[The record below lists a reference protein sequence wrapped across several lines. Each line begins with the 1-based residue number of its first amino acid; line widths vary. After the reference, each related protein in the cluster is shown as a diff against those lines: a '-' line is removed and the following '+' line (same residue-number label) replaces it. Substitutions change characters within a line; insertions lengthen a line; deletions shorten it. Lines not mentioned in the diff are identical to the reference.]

1 MTNMSINRRT
11 LLTGAVALGTV
22 GLLAA
27 CGGNK
32 KNETNSAL
40 GAGDDIS
47 KAVSFNPKDRSELK
61 EGGELRLAFGEIP
74 KNFNPFNTGGYS
86 STSIVIHAAVN
97 SAYAGGYKYD
107 YTGKPSLN
115 TDYITEY
122 KAETKNG
129 VQTVT
134 FKINPKAK
142 FNDGTPIDIESVRAA
157 HKIFT
162 APAGEYQVT
171 DAPMWKQVKSVEE
184 NGDKFSVK
192 VTMEKP
198 YYPIDGG
205 FVISTFIHPALVDKK
220 LFDEGLVDKPLDK
233 YWAGPFKVENWDVS
247 QNSLILTR
255 NDKWWGQKPLL
266 EKISIRSLGEA
277 ASLAAFKN
285 SEIDVIS
292 ASSHNVY
299 ADVSKMSNIDIRK
312 GSALG
317 VGDYELNPDKIPLP
331 VRKAIVAGIN
341 REQLQKIRFEKIG
354 WNEKAPGSMCFLP
367 LQEGYKDSYPTEIGE
382 DVAKKIL
389 EDAGYKK
396 DGDFYAKDG
405 KKASYELATFGD
417 DQDTKTTSQFFSDQ
431 MKKIGIEIKIVTYTG
446 KNDLAKVSDERSYG
460 IKSAGYGITTNPVDS
475 AYYFYRSEINN
486 GHGKELDSLANKMMA
501 TEDYKK
507 QLEIATELEKR
518 HLAEVAIYIPVYNG
532 PNYQAC
538 KKGLANYGPRL
549 FATSAYDPDV
559 WTMCTWWDP
568 AL

>member
-1 MTNMSINRRT
+1 MTNMSLNRRT

-61 EGGELRLAFGEIP
+61 EGGELRLAFNGIP
-74 KNFNPFNTGGYS
+74 ENFNPFNTNGY
-86 STSIVIHAAVN
+86 TSGSIAIQAAMN

-115 TDYITEY
+115 TDYVTEY

-184 NGDKFSVK
+184 DGDKFSVK

-205 FVISTFIHPALVDKK
+205 FIITTFIHPALVDKK
-220 LFDEGLVDKPLDK
+220 LFNDGLINKPLDK
-233 YWAGPFKVENWDVS
+233 YWAGPFKVENWDTS
-247 QNSLILTR
+247 QKSLILTR

-292 ASSHNVY
+292 ASSQNVY

-312 GSALG
+312 GTALG
-317 VGDYELNPDKIPLP
+317 VSDYELNPDKIPLP

-354 WNEKAPGSMCFLP
+354 WSEKAPGSMCFLP

-431 MKKIGIEIKIVTYTG
+431 MKKIGIELKIVNRANSELT
-446 KNDLAKVSDERSYG
+446 KVSTERSYG

-486 GHGKELDSLANKMMA
+486 GHGKELDSLADKMMA

-518 HLAEVAIYIPVYNG
+518 HLAEVAIYIPVSNG

-559 WTMCTWWDP
+559 WINAGWEK
-568 AL
+568 

>member
-61 EGGELRLAFGEIP
+61 EGGELRLAFEGIP
-74 KNFNPFNTGGYS
+74 KNFNPFNTNGY
-86 STSIVIHAAVN
+86 TSGAIAIQAAMN

-157 HKIFT
+157 HRIFT

-220 LFDEGLVDKPLDK
+220 LFNDALVDKPLDK

-292 ASSHNVY
+292 ASSQNVY

-341 REQLQKIRFEKIG
+341 REQLLKIRFEKIG
-354 WNEKAPGSMCFLP
+354 WSEKAPGSMCFLP

-405 KKASYELATFGD
+405 KKASYELFTFGD
-417 DQDTKTTSQFFSDQ
+417 DQDVKTTSQFFSDQ
-431 MKKIGIEIKIVTYTG
+431 MKKIGIELKIVNRANSELT
-446 KNDLAKVSDERSYG
+446 KVSTERSYG

-486 GHGKELDSLANKMMA
+486 GHGKELDSLADKMMA

-559 WTMCTWWDP
+559 WINAGWEK
-568 AL
+568 

>member
-1 MTNMSINRRT
+1 MTNMSLNRRT

-61 EGGELRLAFGEIP
+61 EGGELRLAFNGIP
-74 KNFNPFNTGGYS
+74 ENFNPFNTNGY
-86 STSIVIHAAVN
+86 TSGSIAIQAAMN

-220 LFDEGLVDKPLDK
+220 LFNDGLINKPLDK
-233 YWAGPFKVENWDVS
+233 YWAGPFKVENWDTS
-247 QNSLILTR
+247 QKSLILTR

-292 ASSHNVY
+292 ASAQNVY

-312 GSALG
+312 GTALG
-317 VGDYELNPDKIPLP
+317 VSDYELNPDKIPLP

-417 DQDTKTTSQFFSDQ
+417 GQDTKTTSQFFSDQ
-431 MKKIGIEIKIVTYTG
+431 MKKIGIELKIVNRANSELT
-446 KNDLAKVSDERSYG
+446 KVSTERSYG

-486 GHGKELDSLANKMMA
+486 GHGKELDSLADKMMA

-518 HLAEVAIYIPVYNG
+518 HLAEVAIYIPVSNG

-559 WTMCTWWDP
+559 WINAGWEK
-568 AL
+568 

>member
-1 MTNMSINRRT
+1 MTNMSLNRRT

-61 EGGELRLAFGEIP
+61 EGGELRLAFSGIP
-74 KNFNPFNTGGYS
+74 ENFNPFNTNGY
-86 STSIVIHAAVN
+86 TSGSIAIQAAMN

-162 APAGEYQVT
+162 APAGEYQIT

-184 NGDKFSVK
+184 DGDKFSVK

-205 FVISTFIHPALVDKK
+205 FIIATFIHPALVDKK
-220 LFDEGLVDKPLDK
+220 LFNDGFINKPLDK
-233 YWAGPFKVENWDVS
+233 YWAGPFKVENWDTS
-247 QNSLILTR
+247 QKSLILTR

-292 ASSHNVY
+292 ASSQNVY

-312 GSALG
+312 GTALG
-317 VGDYELNPDKIPLP
+317 VSDYELNPDKIPLP

-354 WNEKAPGSMCFLP
+354 WSEKAPGSMCFLP

-417 DQDTKTTSQFFSDQ
+417 GQDTKTTSQFFSDQ

-446 KNDLAKVSDERSYG
+446 ENDLVKVSNERSYG

-486 GHGKELDSLANKMMA
+486 GHGKELDSLADKMMA

-518 HLAEVAIYIPVYNG
+518 HLAEVAIYIPVSNG

-559 WTMCTWWDP
+559 WINAGWEK
-568 AL
+568 

>member
-1 MTNMSINRRT
+1 MTNMSLNRRT

-61 EGGELRLAFGEIP
+61 EGGELRLAFSGIP
-74 KNFNPFNTGGYS
+74 ENFNPFNTNGY
-86 STSIVIHAAVN
+86 TSGSIAIQAAMN

-184 NGDKFSVK
+184 DGDKFSVK

-205 FVISTFIHPALVDKK
+205 FIISTFIHPALVDKK
-220 LFDEGLVDKPLDK
+220 LFNDGLINKPLDK
-233 YWAGPFKVENWDVS
+233 YWAGPFKVENWDTS
-247 QNSLILTR
+247 QKSLILTR

-292 ASSHNVY
+292 ASAQNVY

-312 GSALG
+312 GTALG
-317 VGDYELNPDKIPLP
+317 VSDYELNPDKIPLP

-354 WNEKAPGSMCFLP
+354 WSEKAPGSMCFLP

-417 DQDTKTTSQFFSDQ
+417 GQDTKTTSQFFSDQ

-446 KNDLAKVSDERSYG
+446 ENDLVKVSTERSYG

-486 GHGKELDSLANKMMA
+486 GHGKELDSLADKMMA

-518 HLAEVAIYIPVYNG
+518 HLAEVAIYIPVSNG

-549 FATSAYDPDV
+549 FATSAYAPDV
-559 WTMCTWWDP
+559 WINAGWEK
-568 AL
+568 

>member
-61 EGGELRLAFGEIP
+61 EGGELRLAFNGIP
-74 KNFNPFNTGGYS
+74 ENFNPFNTNGY
-86 STSIVIHAAVN
+86 TSGSIAIQAAMN

-115 TDYITEY
+115 TDYVTEY

-184 NGDKFSVK
+184 DGDKFSVK

-205 FVISTFIHPALVDKK
+205 FIITTFIHPALVDKK
-220 LFDEGLVDKPLDK
+220 LFNDGLINKPLDK
-233 YWAGPFKVENWDVS
+233 YWAGPFKVENWDTS
-247 QNSLILTR
+247 QKSLILTR

-292 ASSHNVY
+292 ASAQNVY

-312 GSALG
+312 GTALG
-317 VGDYELNPDKIPLP
+317 VSDYELNPDKIPLP

-341 REQLQKIRFEKIG
+341 REQLLKIRFEKIG
-354 WNEKAPGSMCFLP
+354 WSEKAPGSMCFLP

-405 KKASYELATFGD
+405 KKASYELFTFGD
-417 DQDTKTTSQFFSDQ
+417 DQDVKTTSQFFSDQ
-431 MKKIGIEIKIVTYTG
+431 MKKIGIELKIVNRANSELT
-446 KNDLAKVSDERSYG
+446 KVSTERSYG

-486 GHGKELDSLANKMMA
+486 GHGKELDSLADKMMA

-518 HLAEVAIYIPVYNG
+518 HLAEVAIYIPVSNG

-559 WTMCTWWDP
+559 WINAGWEK
-568 AL
+568 

>member
-61 EGGELRLAFGEIP
+61 EGGELRLAFEGIP
-74 KNFNPFNTGGYS
+74 KNFNPFNTNGY
-86 STSIVIHAAVN
+86 TSGAIAIQAAMN

-157 HKIFT
+157 HRIFT

-220 LFDEGLVDKPLDK
+220 LFNDALVDKPLDK

-312 GSALG
+312 GTALG
-317 VGDYELNPDKIPLP
+317 VSDYELNPDKIPLP

-341 REQLQKIRFEKIG
+341 REQIQKIRFEKIG

-405 KKASYELATFGD
+405 KKASYELFTFGD
-417 DQDTKTTSQFFSDQ
+417 DQDVKTTSQFFSDQ
-431 MKKIGIEIKIVTYTG
+431 MKKIGIELKIVNRANSELT
-446 KNDLAKVSDERSYG
+446 KVSTERSYG

-486 GHGKELDSLANKMMA
+486 GHGKELDSLADKMMA

-518 HLAEVAIYIPVYNG
+518 HLAEVAIYIPVSNG

-559 WTMCTWWDP
+559 WINAGWEK
-568 AL
+568 

>member
-61 EGGELRLAFGEIP
+61 EGGELRLAFNGIP
-74 KNFNPFNTGGYS
+74 ENFNPFNTNGY
-86 STSIVIHAAVN
+86 TSGAIAIQAAMN

-312 GSALG
+312 GTALG
-317 VGDYELNPDKIPLP
+317 VSDYELNPDKIPLP

-341 REQLQKIRFEKIG
+341 REQIQKIRFEKIG

-382 DVAKKIL
+382 DTAKKIL

-405 KKASYELATFGD
+405 KKASYELFTFGD
-417 DQDTKTTSQFFSDQ
+417 DQDVKTTSQFFSDQ
-431 MKKIGIEIKIVTYTG
+431 MKKIGIELKIVNRANSELT
-446 KNDLAKVSDERSYG
+446 KVSTERSYG

-486 GHGKELDSLANKMMA
+486 GHGKELDSLADKMMA

-518 HLAEVAIYIPVYNG
+518 HLAEVAIYIPVSNG

-559 WTMCTWWDP
+559 WINAGWEK
-568 AL
+568 

>member
-61 EGGELRLAFGEIP
+61 EGGELRLAFDEIP
-74 KNFNPFNTGGYS
+74 ENFNPFNTNGY
-86 STSIVIHAAVN
+86 TSGAIAIQAAMN

-205 FVISTFIHPALVDKK
+205 FVIATFIHPALVDKK
-220 LFDEGLVDKPLDK
+220 LFNDGLINKPLDK
-233 YWAGPFKVENWDVS
+233 YWAGPFKVENWDAS
-247 QNSLILTR
+247 QKSLILTR

-312 GSALG
+312 GTALG
-317 VGDYELNPDKIPLP
+317 VSDYELNPDKIPLP

-341 REQLQKIRFEKIG
+341 REQIQKIRFEKIG

-405 KKASYELATFGD
+405 KKASYELFTFGD
-417 DQDTKTTSQFFSDQ
+417 DQDVKTTSQFFSDQ
-431 MKKIGIEIKIVTYTG
+431 MKKIGIELKIVNRANSELT
-446 KNDLAKVSDERSYG
+446 KVSTERSYG

-486 GHGKELDSLANKMMA
+486 GHGKELDSLADKMMA

-518 HLAEVAIYIPVYNG
+518 HLAEVAIYIPVSNG

-559 WTMCTWWDP
+559 WINVGWEK
-568 AL
+568 

>member
-1 MTNMSINRRT
+1 MTNMSLNRRT

-61 EGGELRLAFGEIP
+61 EGGELRLAFSGIP
-74 KNFNPFNTGGYS
+74 ENFNPFNTNGY
-86 STSIVIHAAVN
+86 TSGSIAIQAAMN

-184 NGDKFSVK
+184 DGDKFSVK

-205 FVISTFIHPALVDKK
+205 FIIATFIHPALVDKK
-220 LFDEGLVDKPLDK
+220 LFNDGLINKPLDK
-233 YWAGPFKVENWDVS
+233 YWAGPFKVENWDTS
-247 QNSLILTR
+247 QKSLILTR

-312 GSALG
+312 GTALG
-317 VGDYELNPDKIPLP
+317 VSDYELNPDKIPLP

-341 REQLQKIRFEKIG
+341 REQIQKIRFEKIG

-382 DVAKKIL
+382 DAAKKIL

-417 DQDTKTTSQFFSDQ
+417 GQDTKTTSQFFSDQ

-446 KNDLAKVSDERSYG
+446 ENDLVKVSNERSYG

-486 GHGKELDSLANKMMA
+486 GHGKELDSLADKMMA

-518 HLAEVAIYIPVYNG
+518 HLAEVAIYIPVSNG

-559 WTMCTWWDP
+559 WINAGWEK
-568 AL
+568 

>member
-32 KNETNSAL
+32 KSETNSAL

-61 EGGELRLAFGEIP
+61 EGGELRLAFEGIP
-74 KNFNPFNTGGYS
+74 KNFNPFNTNGY
-86 STSIVIHAAVN
+86 TSGAIAIQAAMN

-157 HKIFT
+157 HRIFT

-220 LFDEGLVDKPLDK
+220 LFNDGLVDKPLDK

-312 GSALG
+312 GTALG
-317 VGDYELNPDKIPLP
+317 VSDYELNPDKIPLP

-341 REQLQKIRFEKIG
+341 REQIQKIRFEKIG

-405 KKASYELATFGD
+405 KKASYELFTFGD
-417 DQDTKTTSQFFSDQ
+417 DQDVKTTSQFFSDQ
-431 MKKIGIEIKIVTYTG
+431 MKKIGIELKIVNRANSELT
-446 KNDLAKVSDERSYG
+446 KVSTERSYG

-486 GHGKELDSLANKMMA
+486 GHGKELDSLADKMMA

-518 HLAEVAIYIPVYNG
+518 HLAEVAIYIPVSNG

-559 WTMCTWWDP
+559 WINAGWEK
-568 AL
+568 

>member
-1 MTNMSINRRT
+1 MTNMSLNRRT

-61 EGGELRLAFGEIP
+61 EGGELRLAFSGIP
-74 KNFNPFNTGGYS
+74 ENFNPFNTNGY
-86 STSIVIHAAVN
+86 TSGSIAIQAAMN

-184 NGDKFSVK
+184 DGDKFSVK

-205 FVISTFIHPALVDKK
+205 FIISTFIHPALVDKK
-220 LFDEGLVDKPLDK
+220 LFNDGLINKPLDK
-233 YWAGPFKVENWDVS
+233 YWAGPFKVENWDTS
-247 QNSLILTR
+247 QKSLILTR

-292 ASSHNVY
+292 ASAQNVY

-312 GSALG
+312 GTALG
-317 VGDYELNPDKIPLP
+317 VSDYELNPDKIPLP

-354 WNEKAPGSMCFLP
+354 WSEKAPGSMCFLP

-417 DQDTKTTSQFFSDQ
+417 GQDTKTTSQFFSDQ

-446 KNDLAKVSDERSYG
+446 ENDLVKVSTERSYG

-486 GHGKELDSLANKMMA
+486 GHGKELDSLADKMMA

-518 HLAEVAIYIPVYNG
+518 HLAEVAIYIPVSNG

-559 WTMCTWWDP
+559 WINAGWEK
-568 AL
+568 

>member
-61 EGGELRLAFGEIP
+61 EGGELRLAFDEIP
-74 KNFNPFNTGGYS
+74 ENFNPFNTNGY
-86 STSIVIHAAVN
+86 TSGAIAIQAAMN

-205 FVISTFIHPALVDKK
+205 FVIATFIHPALVDKK
-220 LFDEGLVDKPLDK
+220 LFNDGLINKPLDK
-233 YWAGPFKVENWDVS
+233 YWAGPFKVENWDTS
-247 QNSLILTR
+247 QKSLILIR

-312 GSALG
+312 GTALG
-317 VGDYELNPDKIPLP
+317 VSDYELNPDKIPLP

-341 REQLQKIRFEKIG
+341 REQIQKIRFEKIG

-405 KKASYELATFGD
+405 KKASYELFTFGD
-417 DQDTKTTSQFFSDQ
+417 DQDVKTTSQFFSDQ
-431 MKKIGIEIKIVTYTG
+431 MKKIGIELKIVNRANSELT
-446 KNDLAKVSDERSYG
+446 KVSTERSYG

-486 GHGKELDSLANKMMA
+486 GHGKELDSLADKMMA

-518 HLAEVAIYIPVYNG
+518 HLAEVAIYIPVSNG

-559 WTMCTWWDP
+559 WINAGWEK
-568 AL
+568 

>member
-1 MTNMSINRRT
+1 MTNMSLNRRT

-61 EGGELRLAFGEIP
+61 EGGELRLAFSGIP
-74 KNFNPFNTGGYS
+74 ENFNPFNTNGY
-86 STSIVIHAAVN
+86 TSGSIAIQAAMN

-184 NGDKFSVK
+184 DGDKFSVK

-205 FVISTFIHPALVDKK
+205 FIIATFIHPALVDKK
-220 LFDEGLVDKPLDK
+220 LFNDGFINKPLDK
-233 YWAGPFKVENWDVS
+233 YWAGPFKVENWDTS
-247 QNSLILTR
+247 QKSLILTR

-292 ASSHNVY
+292 ASSQNVY

-312 GSALG
+312 GTALG
-317 VGDYELNPDKIPLP
+317 VSDYELNPDKIPLP

-354 WNEKAPGSMCFLP
+354 WSEKAPGSMCFLP

-417 DQDTKTTSQFFSDQ
+417 GQDTKTTSQFFSDQ

-446 KNDLAKVSDERSYG
+446 ENDLVKVSNERSYG

-486 GHGKELDSLANKMMA
+486 GHGKELDSLADKMMA

-518 HLAEVAIYIPVYNG
+518 HLAEVAIYIPVSNG

-559 WTMCTWWDP
+559 WINAGWEK
-568 AL
+568 

>member
-61 EGGELRLAFGEIP
+61 EGGELRLAFDEIP
-74 KNFNPFNTGGYS
+74 ENFNPFNTNGY
-86 STSIVIHAAVN
+86 TSGAIAIQAAMN

-220 LFDEGLVDKPLDK
+220 LFNDGLINKPLDK
-233 YWAGPFKVENWDVS
+233 YWAGPFKVENWDAS
-247 QNSLILTR
+247 QKSLILTR

-312 GSALG
+312 GTALG
-317 VGDYELNPDKIPLP
+317 VSDYELNPDKIPLP

-341 REQLQKIRFEKIG
+341 REQIQKIRFEKIG

-405 KKASYELATFGD
+405 KKASYELFTFGD
-417 DQDTKTTSQFFSDQ
+417 DQDVKTTSQFFSDQ
-431 MKKIGIEIKIVTYTG
+431 MKKIGIELKIVNRANSELT
-446 KNDLAKVSDERSYG
+446 KVSTERSYG

-486 GHGKELDSLANKMMA
+486 GHGKELDSLADKMMA

-518 HLAEVAIYIPVYNG
+518 HLAEVAIYIPVSNG

-559 WTMCTWWDP
+559 WINAGWEK
-568 AL
+568 

>member
-61 EGGELRLAFGEIP
+61 EGGELRLAFEGIP
-74 KNFNPFNTGGYS
+74 KNFNPFNTNGY
-86 STSIVIHAAVN
+86 TSGAIAIQAAMN

-157 HKIFT
+157 HRIFT

-220 LFDEGLVDKPLDK
+220 LFNDGLINKPLDK

-292 ASSHNVY
+292 ASSQNVY

-341 REQLQKIRFEKIG
+341 REQIQKIRFEKIG

-405 KKASYELATFGD
+405 KKASYELFTFGD
-417 DQDTKTTSQFFSDQ
+417 DQDVKTTSQFFSDQ
-431 MKKIGIEIKIVTYTG
+431 MKKIGIELKIVNRANSELT
-446 KNDLAKVSDERSYG
+446 KVSTERSYG

-486 GHGKELDSLANKMMA
+486 GHGKELDSLADKMMA

-559 WTMCTWWDP
+559 WINAGWEK
-568 AL
+568 

>member
-1 MTNMSINRRT
+1 MTNMSLNRRT

-61 EGGELRLAFGEIP
+61 EGGELRLAFNGIP
-74 KNFNPFNTGGYS
+74 ENFNPFNTNGY
-86 STSIVIHAAVN
+86 TSGSIAIQAAMN

-115 TDYITEY
+115 TDYVTEY

-205 FVISTFIHPALVDKK
+205 FVIATFIHPALVDKK

-292 ASSHNVY
+292 ASAQNVY

-312 GSALG
+312 GTALG
-317 VGDYELNPDKIPLP
+317 VSDYELNPDKIPLP

-354 WNEKAPGSMCFLP
+354 WSEKAPGSMCFLP

-405 KKASYELATFGD
+405 KKASYELFTFGD
-417 DQDTKTTSQFFSDQ
+417 DQDVKTTSQFFSDQ
-431 MKKIGIEIKIVTYTG
+431 MKKIGIELKIVNRANSELT
-446 KNDLAKVSDERSYG
+446 KVSTERSYG

-486 GHGKELDSLANKMMA
+486 GHGKELDSLADKMMA

-518 HLAEVAIYIPVYNG
+518 HLAEVAIYIPVSNG

-559 WTMCTWWDP
+559 WINAGWEK
-568 AL
+568 

>member
-1 MTNMSINRRT
+1 MTNMSLNRRT

-61 EGGELRLAFGEIP
+61 EGGELRLAFEGIP
-74 KNFNPFNTGGYS
+74 KNFNPFNTNGY
-86 STSIVIHAAVN
+86 TSGAIAIQAAMN

-205 FVISTFIHPALVDKK
+205 FVIATFIHPALVDKK
-220 LFDEGLVDKPLDK
+220 LFNEGLIDKPLDK

-292 ASSHNVY
+292 ASSQNVY

-312 GSALG
+312 GTALG
-317 VGDYELNPDKIPLP
+317 VSDYELNPDKIPLP

-341 REQLQKIRFEKIG
+341 REQIQKIRFEKIG

-405 KKASYELATFGD
+405 KKASYELFTFGD
-417 DQDTKTTSQFFSDQ
+417 DQDVKTTSQFFSDQ
-431 MKKIGIEIKIVTYTG
+431 MKKIGIELKIVNRANSELT
-446 KNDLAKVSDERSYG
+446 KVSTERSYG

-486 GHGKELDSLANKMMA
+486 GHGKELDSLADKMMA

-518 HLAEVAIYIPVYNG
+518 HLAEVAIYIPVSNG

-559 WTMCTWWDP
+559 WINAGWEK
-568 AL
+568 

>member
-61 EGGELRLAFGEIP
+61 EGGELRLAFEGIP
-74 KNFNPFNTGGYS
+74 KNFNPFNTNGY
-86 STSIVIHAAVN
+86 TSGAIAIQAAMN

-157 HKIFT
+157 HRIFT

-220 LFDEGLVDKPLDK
+220 LFNDALVDKPLDK

-341 REQLQKIRFEKIG
+341 REQIQKIRFEKIG

-405 KKASYELATFGD
+405 KKASYELFTFGD
-417 DQDTKTTSQFFSDQ
+417 DQDVKTTSQFFSDQ
-431 MKKIGIEIKIVTYTG
+431 MKKIGIELKIVNRANSELT
-446 KNDLAKVSDERSYG
+446 KVSTERSYG

-486 GHGKELDSLANKMMA
+486 GHGKELDSLADKMMA

-559 WTMCTWWDP
+559 WINAGWEK
-568 AL
+568 

>member
-1 MTNMSINRRT
+1 MTNMSLNRRT

-61 EGGELRLAFGEIP
+61 EGGELRLAFDEIP
-74 KNFNPFNTGGYS
+74 ENFNPFNTNGY
-86 STSIVIHAAVN
+86 TSGAIAIQAAMN

-115 TDYITEY
+115 TDYVTEY

-157 HKIFT
+157 HRIFT

-220 LFDEGLVDKPLDK
+220 LFNDGLVDKPLDK

-292 ASSHNVY
+292 ASAQNVY

-312 GSALG
+312 GTALG
-317 VGDYELNPDKIPLP
+317 VSDYELNPDKIPLP

-341 REQLQKIRFEKIG
+341 REQIQKIRFEKIG

-405 KKASYELATFGD
+405 KKASYELFTFGD
-417 DQDTKTTSQFFSDQ
+417 DQDVKTTSQFFSDQ
-431 MKKIGIEIKIVTYTG
+431 MKKIGIELKIVNRANSELT
-446 KNDLAKVSDERSYG
+446 KVSTERSYG

-486 GHGKELDSLANKMMA
+486 GHGKELDSLADKMMA

-518 HLAEVAIYIPVYNG
+518 HLAEVAIYIPVSNG

-559 WTMCTWWDP
+559 WINAGWEK
-568 AL
+568 

>member
-1 MTNMSINRRT
+1 MTNMSLNRRT

-61 EGGELRLAFGEIP
+61 EGGELRLAFTGIP
-74 KNFNPFNTGGYS
+74 ENFNPFNTNGY
-86 STSIVIHAAVN
+86 TSGSIAIQAAMN

-162 APAGEYQVT
+162 APAGEYQIT

-184 NGDKFSVK
+184 DGDKFSVK

-205 FVISTFIHPALVDKK
+205 FIIATFIHPALVDKK
-220 LFDEGLVDKPLDK
+220 LFNDGFINKPLDK
-233 YWAGPFKVENWDVS
+233 YWAGPFKVENWDTS
-247 QNSLILTR
+247 QKSLILTR

-292 ASSHNVY
+292 ASSQNVY

-312 GSALG
+312 GTALG
-317 VGDYELNPDKIPLP
+317 VSDYELNPDKIPLP

-354 WNEKAPGSMCFLP
+354 WSEKAPGSMCFLP

-417 DQDTKTTSQFFSDQ
+417 GQDTKTTSQFFSDQ

-446 KNDLAKVSDERSYG
+446 ENDLVKVSNERSYG

-486 GHGKELDSLANKMMA
+486 GHGKELDSLADKMMA

-518 HLAEVAIYIPVYNG
+518 HLAEVAIYIPVSNG

-559 WTMCTWWDP
+559 WINAGWEK
-568 AL
+568 

>member
-61 EGGELRLAFGEIP
+61 EGGELRLAFEGIP
-74 KNFNPFNTGGYS
+74 KNFNPFNTNGY
-86 STSIVIHAAVN
+86 TSGAIAIQAAMN

-157 HKIFT
+157 HRIFT

-220 LFDEGLVDKPLDK
+220 LFKDALVDKPLDK

-341 REQLQKIRFEKIG
+341 REQIQKIRFEKIG

-405 KKASYELATFGD
+405 KKASYELFTFGD
-417 DQDTKTTSQFFSDQ
+417 DQDVKTTSQFFSDQ
-431 MKKIGIEIKIVTYTG
+431 MKKIGIELKIVNRANSELT
-446 KNDLAKVSDERSYG
+446 KVSTERSYG

-486 GHGKELDSLANKMMA
+486 GHGKELDSLADKMMA

-559 WTMCTWWDP
+559 WINAGWEK
-568 AL
+568 

>member
-1 MTNMSINRRT
+1 MTNMSLNRRT

-61 EGGELRLAFGEIP
+61 EGGELRLAFEGIP
-74 KNFNPFNTGGYS
+74 KNFNPFNTNGY
-86 STSIVIHAAVN
+86 TSGAIAIQAAMN

-220 LFDEGLVDKPLDK
+220 LFNDALVDKPLDK

-292 ASSHNVY
+292 ASSQNVY

-341 REQLQKIRFEKIG
+341 REQIQKIRFEKIG

-405 KKASYELATFGD
+405 KKASYELFTFGD
-417 DQDTKTTSQFFSDQ
+417 DQDVKTTSQFFSDQ
-431 MKKIGIEIKIVTYTG
+431 MKKIGIELKIVNRANSELT
-446 KNDLAKVSDERSYG
+446 KVSTERSYG

-486 GHGKELDSLANKMMA
+486 GHGKELDSLADKMMA

-518 HLAEVAIYIPVYNG
+518 HLAEVAIYIPVSNG

-559 WTMCTWWDP
+559 WINAGWEK
-568 AL
+568 

>member
-1 MTNMSINRRT
+1 MTNMSLNRRT

-61 EGGELRLAFGEIP
+61 EGGELRLAFSGIP
-74 KNFNPFNTGGYS
+74 ENFNPFNTNGY
-86 STSIVIHAAVN
+86 TSGSIAIQAAMN

-184 NGDKFSVK
+184 DGDKFSVK

-205 FVISTFIHPALVDKK
+205 FIISTFIHPALVDKK
-220 LFDEGLVDKPLDK
+220 LFNDGLINKPLDK
-233 YWAGPFKVENWDVS
+233 YWAGPFKVENWDTS
-247 QNSLILTR
+247 QKSLILTR

-292 ASSHNVY
+292 ASSQNVY

-341 REQLQKIRFEKIG
+341 REQIQKIRFEKIG

-405 KKASYELATFGD
+405 KKASYELFTFGD
-417 DQDTKTTSQFFSDQ
+417 DQDVKTTSQFFSDQ
-431 MKKIGIEIKIVTYTG
+431 MKKIGIELKIVNRANSELT
-446 KNDLAKVSDERSYG
+446 KVSTERSYG

-486 GHGKELDSLANKMMA
+486 GHGKELDSLADKMMA

-559 WTMCTWWDP
+559 WINAGWEK
-568 AL
+568 

>member
-61 EGGELRLAFGEIP
+61 EGGELRLAFEGIP
-74 KNFNPFNTGGYS
+74 KNFNPFNTNGY
-86 STSIVIHAAVN
+86 TSGAIAIQAAMN

-220 LFDEGLVDKPLDK
+220 LFNDALVDKPLDK

-292 ASSHNVY
+292 ASSQNVY

-341 REQLQKIRFEKIG
+341 REQIQKIRFEKIG
-354 WNEKAPGSMCFLP
+354 WNEKAPGSMCCLP

-405 KKASYELATFGD
+405 KKASYELFTFGD
-417 DQDTKTTSQFFSDQ
+417 DQDVKTTSQFFSDQ
-431 MKKIGIEIKIVTYTG
+431 MKKIGIELKIVNRANSELT
-446 KNDLAKVSDERSYG
+446 KVSTERSYG

-486 GHGKELDSLANKMMA
+486 GHGKELDSLADKMMA

-518 HLAEVAIYIPVYNG
+518 HLAEVAIYIPVSNG

-559 WTMCTWWDP
+559 WINAGWEK
-568 AL
+568 

>member
-61 EGGELRLAFGEIP
+61 EGGELRLAFNGIP
-74 KNFNPFNTGGYS
+74 ENFNPFNTNGY
-86 STSIVIHAAVN
+86 TSGSIAIQAAMN

-157 HKIFT
+157 HRIFT

-220 LFDEGLVDKPLDK
+220 LFNDALVDKPLDK

-292 ASSHNVY
+292 ASSQNVY

-341 REQLQKIRFEKIG
+341 REQIQKIRFEKIG

-405 KKASYELATFGD
+405 KKASYELFTFGD
-417 DQDTKTTSQFFSDQ
+417 DQDVKTTSQFFSDQ
-431 MKKIGIEIKIVTYTG
+431 MKKIGIELKIVNRANSELT
-446 KNDLAKVSDERSYG
+446 KVSTERSYG

-486 GHGKELDSLANKMMA
+486 GHGKELDSLADKMMA

-518 HLAEVAIYIPVYNG
+518 HLAEVAIYIPVSNG

-559 WTMCTWWDP
+559 WINAGWEK
-568 AL
+568 

>member
-61 EGGELRLAFGEIP
+61 EGGELRLAFEGIP
-74 KNFNPFNTGGYS
+74 KNFNPFNTNGY
-86 STSIVIHAAVN
+86 TSGAIAIQAAMN

-157 HKIFT
+157 HRIFT

-220 LFDEGLVDKPLDK
+220 LFNDALVDKPLDK

-292 ASSHNVY
+292 ASSQNVY

-341 REQLQKIRFEKIG
+341 REQIQKIRFEKIG

-405 KKASYELATFGD
+405 KKASYELFTFGD
-417 DQDTKTTSQFFSDQ
+417 DQDVKTTSQFFSDQ
-431 MKKIGIEIKIVTYTG
+431 MKKIGIELKIVNRANSELT
-446 KNDLAKVSDERSYG
+446 KVSTERSYG

-486 GHGKELDSLANKMMA
+486 GHGKELDSLADKMMA

-507 QLEIATELEKR
+507 QLEIAPELEKR

-559 WTMCTWWDP
+559 WINAGWEK
-568 AL
+568 

>member
-61 EGGELRLAFGEIP
+61 EGGELRLAFDEIP
-74 KNFNPFNTGGYS
+74 ENFNPFNTNGY
-86 STSIVIHAAVN
+86 TSGSITIQAAMN

-220 LFDEGLVDKPLDK
+220 LFNDGLINKPLDK
-233 YWAGPFKVENWDVS
+233 YWAGPFKVENWDAS
-247 QNSLILTR
+247 QKSLILTR

-312 GSALG
+312 GTALG
-317 VGDYELNPDKIPLP
+317 VSDYELNPDKIPLP

-354 WNEKAPGSMCFLP
+354 WSEKAPGSMCFLP

-405 KKASYELATFGD
+405 KKASYELFTFGD
-417 DQDTKTTSQFFSDQ
+417 DQDVKTTSQFFSDQ
-431 MKKIGIEIKIVTYTG
+431 MKKIGIELKIVNRANSELT
-446 KNDLAKVSDERSYG
+446 KVSTERSYG

-486 GHGKELDSLANKMMA
+486 GHGKELDSLADKMMA

-518 HLAEVAIYIPVYNG
+518 HLAEVAIYIPVSNG

-549 FATSAYDPDV
+549 FATPAYDPDV
-559 WTMCTWWDP
+559 WINAGWEK
-568 AL
+568 

>member
-1 MTNMSINRRT
+1 MTNMSLNRRT

-61 EGGELRLAFGEIP
+61 EGGELRLAFDEIP
-74 KNFNPFNTGGYS
+74 ENFNPFNTNGY
-86 STSIVIHAAVN
+86 TSGAIAIQAAMN

-205 FVISTFIHPALVDKK
+205 FVIATFIHPALVDKK
-220 LFDEGLVDKPLDK
+220 LFNDGLINKPLDK
-233 YWAGPFKVENWDVS
+233 YWAGPFKVENWDAS
-247 QNSLILTR
+247 QKSLILTR

-312 GSALG
+312 GTALG
-317 VGDYELNPDKIPLP
+317 VSDYELNPDKIPLP

-341 REQLQKIRFEKIG
+341 REQIQKIRFEKIG

-405 KKASYELATFGD
+405 KKASYELFTFGD
-417 DQDTKTTSQFFSDQ
+417 DQDVKTTSQFFSDQ
-431 MKKIGIEIKIVTYTG
+431 MKKIGIELKIVNRANSELT
-446 KNDLAKVSDERSYG
+446 KVSTERSYG

-486 GHGKELDSLANKMMA
+486 GHGKELDSLADKMMA

-518 HLAEVAIYIPVYNG
+518 HLAEVAIYIPVSNG

-559 WTMCTWWDP
+559 WINAGWEK
-568 AL
+568 

>member
-1 MTNMSINRRT
+1 MTNMSLNRRT

-61 EGGELRLAFGEIP
+61 EGGELRLAFSGIP
-74 KNFNPFNTGGYS
+74 ENFNPFNTNGY
-86 STSIVIHAAVN
+86 TSGAIAIHAAMN

-205 FVISTFIHPALVDKK
+205 FVIATFIHPALVDKK
-220 LFDEGLVDKPLDK
+220 LFDEGLIDKPLDK

-312 GSALG
+312 GTALG
-317 VGDYELNPDKIPLP
+317 VSDYELNPDKIPLP

-341 REQLQKIRFEKIG
+341 REQIQKIRFEKIG

-405 KKASYELATFGD
+405 KKASYELFTFGD
-417 DQDTKTTSQFFSDQ
+417 DQDVKTTSQFFSDQ
-431 MKKIGIEIKIVTYTG
+431 MKKIGIELKIVNRANSELT
-446 KNDLAKVSDERSYG
+446 KVSTERSYG

-486 GHGKELDSLANKMMA
+486 GHGKELDSLADKMMA

-518 HLAEVAIYIPVYNG
+518 HLAEVAIYIPVSNG

-559 WTMCTWWDP
+559 WINAGWEK
-568 AL
+568 

>member
-1 MTNMSINRRT
+1 MTNMSLNRRT

-61 EGGELRLAFGEIP
+61 EGGELRLAFNGIP
-74 KNFNPFNTGGYS
+74 ENFNPFNTNGY
-86 STSIVIHAAVN
+86 TSGSIAIQAAMN

-115 TDYITEY
+115 TDYVTEY

-184 NGDKFSVK
+184 DGDKFSVK

-205 FVISTFIHPALVDKK
+205 FIITTFIHPALVDKK
-220 LFDEGLVDKPLDK
+220 LFNDGFINKPLDK
-233 YWAGPFKVENWDVS
+233 YWAGPFKVENWDTS
-247 QNSLILTR
+247 QKSLILTR

-292 ASSHNVY
+292 ASSQNVY

-312 GSALG
+312 GTALG
-317 VGDYELNPDKIPLP
+317 VSDYELNPDKIPLP

-341 REQLQKIRFEKIG
+341 REQLLKIRFEKIG
-354 WNEKAPGSMCFLP
+354 WSEKAPGSMCFLP

-417 DQDTKTTSQFFSDQ
+417 GQDTKTTSQFFSDQ

-446 KNDLAKVSDERSYG
+446 ENDLVKVSNERSYG

-486 GHGKELDSLANKMMA
+486 GHGKELDSLADKMMA

-518 HLAEVAIYIPVYNG
+518 HLAEVAIYIPVSNG

-559 WTMCTWWDP
+559 WINAGWEK
-568 AL
+568 

>member
-61 EGGELRLAFGEIP
+61 EGGELRLAFEGIP
-74 KNFNPFNTGGYS
+74 KNFNPFNTNGY
-86 STSIVIHAAVN
+86 TSGAIAIQAAMN

-115 TDYITEY
+115 TDYVTEY

-157 HKIFT
+157 HRIFT

-220 LFDEGLVDKPLDK
+220 LFNDALVDKPLDK

-292 ASSHNVY
+292 ASSQNVY

-341 REQLQKIRFEKIG
+341 REQIQKIRFEKIG

-405 KKASYELATFGD
+405 KKASYELFTFGD
-417 DQDTKTTSQFFSDQ
+417 DQDVKTTSQFFSDQ
-431 MKKIGIEIKIVTYTG
+431 MKKIGIELKIVNRANSELT
-446 KNDLAKVSDERSYG
+446 KVSTERSYG

-486 GHGKELDSLANKMMA
+486 GHGKELDSLADKMMA

-559 WTMCTWWDP
+559 WINAGWEK
-568 AL
+568 

>member
-1 MTNMSINRRT
+1 MTNMSLNRRT

-61 EGGELRLAFGEIP
+61 EGGELRLAFSGIP
-74 KNFNPFNTGGYS
+74 ENFNPFNTNGY
-86 STSIVIHAAVN
+86 TSGAIAIHAAMN

-184 NGDKFSVK
+184 DGDEFSVK

-205 FVISTFIHPALVDKK
+205 FIIATFIHPALVDKK
-220 LFDEGLVDKPLDK
+220 LFNDGFINKPLDK
-233 YWAGPFKVENWDVS
+233 YWAGPFKVENWDTS
-247 QNSLILTR
+247 QKSLILTR

-292 ASSHNVY
+292 ASSQNVY

-312 GSALG
+312 GTALG
-317 VGDYELNPDKIPLP
+317 VSDYELNPDKIPLP

-341 REQLQKIRFEKIG
+341 REQLLKIRFEKIG
-354 WNEKAPGSMCFLP
+354 WSEKAPGSMCFLP

-405 KKASYELATFGD
+405 KKASYELFTFGD
-417 DQDTKTTSQFFSDQ
+417 DQDVKTTSQFFSDQ

-446 KNDLAKVSDERSYG
+446 ENDLVKVSNERSYG

-486 GHGKELDSLANKMMA
+486 GHGKELDSLADKMMA

-518 HLAEVAIYIPVYNG
+518 HLAEVAIYIPVSNG

-559 WTMCTWWDP
+559 WINAGWEK
-568 AL
+568 

>member
-61 EGGELRLAFGEIP
+61 EGGELRLAFNGIP
-74 KNFNPFNTGGYS
+74 ENFNPFNTNGYTS
-86 STSIVIHAAVN
+86 GSIVIQAAMN

-184 NGDKFSVK
+184 DGDKFSVK

-220 LFDEGLVDKPLDK
+220 LFNDGLINKPLDK
-233 YWAGPFKVENWDVS
+233 YWAGPFKVENWDAS
-247 QNSLILTR
+247 QKSLILTR

-312 GSALG
+312 GTALG
-317 VGDYELNPDKIPLP
+317 VSDYELNPDKIPLP

-341 REQLQKIRFEKIG
+341 REQIQKIRFEKIG

-405 KKASYELATFGD
+405 KKASYELFTFGD
-417 DQDTKTTSQFFSDQ
+417 DQDVKTTSQFFSDQ
-431 MKKIGIEIKIVTYTG
+431 MKKIGIELKIVNRANSELT
-446 KNDLAKVSDERSYG
+446 KVSTERSYG

-486 GHGKELDSLANKMMA
+486 GHGKELDSLADKMMA

-518 HLAEVAIYIPVYNG
+518 HLAEVAIYIPVSNG

-559 WTMCTWWDP
+559 WINAGWEK
-568 AL
+568 

>member
-61 EGGELRLAFGEIP
+61 EGGELRLAFDEIP
-74 KNFNPFNTGGYS
+74 KNFNPFNTNGY
-86 STSIVIHAAVN
+86 TSGSIAIQAAMN

-205 FVISTFIHPALVDKK
+205 FVIATFIHPALVDKK
-220 LFDEGLVDKPLDK
+220 LFDEGLIDKPLDK
-233 YWAGPFKVENWDVS
+233 YWAGPFKVENWDTS
-247 QNSLILTR
+247 QKSLILTR

-292 ASSHNVY
+292 ASSQNVY

-312 GSALG
+312 GTALG
-317 VGDYELNPDKIPLP
+317 VSDYELNPDKIPLP

-341 REQLQKIRFEKIG
+341 REQIQKIRFEKIG

-405 KKASYELATFGD
+405 KKASYELFTFGD
-417 DQDTKTTSQFFSDQ
+417 DQDVKTTSQFFSDQ
-431 MKKIGIEIKIVTYTG
+431 MKKIGIELKIVNRANSELT
-446 KNDLAKVSDERSYG
+446 KVSTERSYG

-486 GHGKELDSLANKMMA
+486 GHGKELDSLADKMMA

-518 HLAEVAIYIPVYNG
+518 HLAEVAIYIPVSNG

-559 WTMCTWWDP
+559 WINAGWEK
-568 AL
+568 

>member
-1 MTNMSINRRT
+1 MTNMSLNRRT

-61 EGGELRLAFGEIP
+61 EGGELRLAFTGIP
-74 KNFNPFNTGGYS
+74 ENFNPFNTNGY
-86 STSIVIHAAVN
+86 TSGSIAIQAAMN

-162 APAGEYQVT
+162 APAGEYQIT

-184 NGDKFSVK
+184 DGDKFSVK

-205 FVISTFIHPALVDKK
+205 LVIATFIHPALVDKK
-220 LFDEGLVDKPLDK
+220 LFNDGFINKPLDK

-292 ASSHNVY
+292 ASSQNVY

-312 GSALG
+312 GTALG
-317 VGDYELNPDKIPLP
+317 VSDYELNPDKIPLP

-341 REQLQKIRFEKIG
+341 REQLLKIRFEKIG
-354 WNEKAPGSMCFLP
+354 WSEKAPGSMCFLP

-405 KKASYELATFGD
+405 KKASYELFTFGD
-417 DQDTKTTSQFFSDQ
+417 DQDVKTTSQFFSDQ

-446 KNDLAKVSDERSYG
+446 ENDLVKVSNERSYG

-486 GHGKELDSLANKMMA
+486 GHGKELDSLADKMMA

-518 HLAEVAIYIPVYNG
+518 HLAEVAIYIPVSNG

-559 WTMCTWWDP
+559 WINAGWEK
-568 AL
+568 

>member
-61 EGGELRLAFGEIP
+61 EGGELRLAFEGIP
-74 KNFNPFNTGGYS
+74 KNFNPFNTNGY
-86 STSIVIHAAVN
+86 TSGAIAIQAAMN

-157 HKIFT
+157 HRIFT

-220 LFDEGLVDKPLDK
+220 LFNDALVDKPLDK

-292 ASSHNVY
+292 ASSQNVY

-312 GSALG
+312 GTALG
-317 VGDYELNPDKIPLP
+317 VSDYELNPDKIPLP

-405 KKASYELATFGD
+405 KKASYELFTFGD
-417 DQDTKTTSQFFSDQ
+417 DQDVKTTSQFFSDQ
-431 MKKIGIEIKIVTYTG
+431 MKKIGIELKIVNRANSELT
-446 KNDLAKVSDERSYG
+446 KVSTERSYG

-486 GHGKELDSLANKMMA
+486 GHGKELDSLADKMMA

-559 WTMCTWWDP
+559 WINAGWEK
-568 AL
+568 

>member
-1 MTNMSINRRT
+1 MTNMSLNRRT

-61 EGGELRLAFGEIP
+61 EGGELRLAFSGIP
-74 KNFNPFNTGGYS
+74 ENFNPFNTNGY
-86 STSIVIHAAVN
+86 TSGSIAIQAAMN

-184 NGDKFSVK
+184 DGDKFSVK

-205 FVISTFIHPALVDKK
+205 FIIATFIHPALVDKK
-220 LFDEGLVDKPLDK
+220 LFNDGLINKPLDK
-233 YWAGPFKVENWDVS
+233 YWAGPFKVENWDTS
-247 QNSLILTR
+247 QKSLILTR

-292 ASSHNVY
+292 ASSQNVY

-341 REQLQKIRFEKIG
+341 REQIQKIRFEKIG

-405 KKASYELATFGD
+405 KKASYELFTFGD
-417 DQDTKTTSQFFSDQ
+417 DQDVKTTSQFFSDQ
-431 MKKIGIEIKIVTYTG
+431 MKKIGIELKIVNRANSELT
-446 KNDLAKVSDERSYG
+446 KVSTERSYG

-486 GHGKELDSLANKMMA
+486 GHGKELDSLADKMMA

-518 HLAEVAIYIPVYNG
+518 HLAEVAIYIPVSNG

-559 WTMCTWWDP
+559 WINAGWEK
-568 AL
+568 

>member
-61 EGGELRLAFGEIP
+61 EGGELRLAFEGIP
-74 KNFNPFNTGGYS
+74 KNFNPFNTNGY
-86 STSIVIHAAVN
+86 TSGAIAIQAAMN

-171 DAPMWKQVKSVEE
+171 DAPMWKQVKNVEE

-205 FVISTFIHPALVDKK
+205 FVIATFIHPALVDKK
-220 LFDEGLVDKPLDK
+220 LFDEGLIDKPLDK

-292 ASSHNVY
+292 ASSQNVY

-341 REQLQKIRFEKIG
+341 REQIQKIRFEKIG

-405 KKASYELATFGD
+405 KKASYELFTFGD
-417 DQDTKTTSQFFSDQ
+417 DQDVKTTSQFFSDQ
-431 MKKIGIEIKIVTYTG
+431 MKKIGIELKIVNRANSELT
-446 KNDLAKVSDERSYG
+446 KVSTERSYG

-486 GHGKELDSLANKMMA
+486 GHGKELDSLADKMMA

-559 WTMCTWWDP
+559 WINAGWEK
-568 AL
+568 

>member
-61 EGGELRLAFGEIP
+61 EGGELRLAFNGIP
-74 KNFNPFNTGGYS
+74 ENFNPFNTNGY
-86 STSIVIHAAVN
+86 TSGSIAIQAAMN

-184 NGDKFSVK
+184 DGDKFSVK

-205 FVISTFIHPALVDKK
+205 FIITTFIHPALVDKK
-220 LFDEGLVDKPLDK
+220 LFNDGLINKPLDK
-233 YWAGPFKVENWDVS
+233 YWAGPFKVENWDTS
-247 QNSLILTR
+247 QKSLILTR

-292 ASSHNVY
+292 ASAQNVY

-312 GSALG
+312 GTALG
-317 VGDYELNPDKIPLP
+317 VSDYELNPDKIPLP

-354 WNEKAPGSMCFLP
+354 WSEKAPGSMCFLP

-405 KKASYELATFGD
+405 KKASYELFTFGD
-417 DQDTKTTSQFFSDQ
+417 DQDVKTTSQFFSDQ
-431 MKKIGIEIKIVTYTG
+431 MKKIGIELKIVNRANSELT
-446 KNDLAKVSDERSYG
+446 KVSTERSYG

-486 GHGKELDSLANKMMA
+486 GHGKELDSLADKMMA

-518 HLAEVAIYIPVYNG
+518 HLAEVAIYIPVSNG

-559 WTMCTWWDP
+559 WINAGWEK
-568 AL
+568 